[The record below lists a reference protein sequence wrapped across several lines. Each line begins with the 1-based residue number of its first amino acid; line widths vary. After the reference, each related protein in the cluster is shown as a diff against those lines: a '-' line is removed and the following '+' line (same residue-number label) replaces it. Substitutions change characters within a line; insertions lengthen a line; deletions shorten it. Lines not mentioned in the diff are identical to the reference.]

1 MKKVIIYTRVSTKD
15 QSTESQ
21 LLKLK
26 EYCKNHNYKVVAK
39 YEDIGTG
46 RNTKRPNYQKLLND
60 IHLKTF
66 DTLLVWKLN
75 RLSRNTK
82 ELIEIG
88 EKLNNKKIDLITYDG
103 LIDTS
108 TAVGKMFYQMLAVI
122 AEFEADN
129 IKENIKAGIDKA
141 KSKGVKIGRPATA
154 KEKLNNKTL
163 EMALSM
169 KRQGLSIRKIAKELN
184 LKTHSNLFTE
194 LKKFEEEQEKSGQKV
209 QTIFD
214 IEGVFSK

>member
-26 EYCKNHNYKVVAK
+26 GYCKNHNYLVVAI

-46 RNTKRPNYQKLLND
+46 RNTKRENYQKLLND
-60 IHLKTF
+60 IHLKNF
-66 DTLLVWKLN
+66 DILLVWKLV
-75 RLSRNTK
+75 RLGRNTK

-108 TAVGKMFYQMLAVI
+108 TAVGKMFYQILAVI
-122 AEFEADN
+122 AEFEVDT
-129 IKENIKAGIDKA
+129 IRENIKAGMEKA
-141 KSKGVKIGRPATA
+141 KSKGVNIGRPATA

-163 EMALSM
+163 QMALSM
-169 KRQGLSIRKIAKELN
+169 KKQGLSIRKIAKELN
-184 LKTHSNLFTE
+184 LKHHSTLFTE
-194 LKKFEEEQEKSGQKV
+194 LKKFEEEQNKSDKKI

>member
-26 EYCKNHNYKVVAK
+26 EYCKNHNYLVVAI

-46 RNTKRPNYQKLLND
+46 RNTKRENYQKLLNE
-60 IHLKTF
+60 IHLRSF
-66 DTLLVWKLN
+66 DILLIWKLD
-75 RLSRNTK
+75 RLSRSLEDLLK
-82 ELIEIG
+82 IG
-88 EKLNNKKIDLITYDG
+88 ELLNSKNIDLVSYDG
-103 LIDTS
+103 SIDTS
-108 TAVGKMFYQMLAVI
+108 SPMGKMIYQIMGVF
-122 AEFEADN
+122 AEFQRN
-129 IKENIKAGIDKA
+129 LIVENVKMGMEKA

-214 IEGVFSK
+214 IEGVFNK